1 MNNGDFIKITYEM
14 RIGNDK
20 KLVATNIEAVA
31 KENEIFDEEMDYS
44 EMPVIVGTKDLFD
57 EINQSLLGKNVGEGE
72 EVEIKSEKAYGEKD
86 AKNIKVHPY
95 SEFQKNKIDP
105 IPGNEVR
112 IGNRKGKILSVSPG
126 RVVVDFNH
134 PWAGKDVFYKY
145 TISSK
150 IEGNADRMKA
160 IIQQHTGKLW
170 TTFDVEESGN
180 EISVSV
186 PEDLRFNLEWFNA
199 KFNVV
204 NSARENIKDRTIIM
218 LEKFE
223 PKKED
228 SIPETQPASSDDSP
242 VQESEDSHNEA

>member
-31 KENEIFDEEMDYS
+31 KENEIFDEEQDYS

-57 EINQSLLGKNVGEGE
+57 EINESILGKNVGEGE

-112 IGNRKGKILSVSPG
+112 IGNRKGRILSVSPG

-145 TISSK
+145 NIVSK
-150 IEGNADRMKA
+150 IDGDADRMKA

-170 TTFDVEESGN
+170 TTFDVAESGN

-204 NSARENIKDRTIIM
+204 NSARENIRDRTIVI

-228 SIPETQPASSDDSP
+228 TASEAKPASGEDSP
-242 VQESEDSHNEA
+242 LQEPEDSHNEA